1 MKNNTTYE
9 DAFTE
14 LQEIVKEIESGTISV
29 DVLSEKVKRAGE
41 LIRFCKEKLFR
52 TEEEVNE
59 VLNEIMI
66 NYNGYVFEKTP
77 IELVNYHEKCPID

>member
-1 MKNNTTYE
+1 MEKNKTYE
-9 DAFTE
+9 AAFEE
-14 LQEIVKEIESGTISV
+14 LQNIVKEIESGSISV

-59 VLNEIMI
+59 VLKEI
-66 NYNGYVFEKTP
+66 EKK
-77 IELVNYHEKCPID
+77 E